1 MCDFVCSQA
10 YEALEER
17 IRGLPEAQQ
26 GVARRLLERM
36 GVDFVEELLDKI
48 DEIAAK
54 GGPALTREDLIDAGF
69 DPEEV
74 SNF

>member
-1 MCDFVCSQA
+1 MCDFIDAQA
-10 YEALEER
+10 REALEER

-36 GVDFVEELLDKI
+36 GVEFVEELLDKI
-48 DEIAAK
+48 DEIAAR
-54 GGPALTREDLIDAGF
+54 GGPALTLEDLIDAGF